1 MSIRR
6 TTPHI
11 HLPFIKY
18 RDYSGVTTIFALAK
32 MTTFIV
38 VSGYSYI
45 NTPLIPTK
53 KVATLS
59 IKSDHSRLFH

>member
-1 MSIRR
+1 MGIRI

-32 MTTFIV
+32 KTTFI
-38 VSGYSYI
+38 SRNGYSYI
-45 NTPLIPTK
+45 NVLVMPAK
-53 KVATLS
+53 KVATTFINSGHLLL
-59 IKSDHSRLFH
+59 IH

>member
-1 MSIRR
+1 MNA
-6 TTPHI
+6 TQN
-11 HLPFIKY
+11 HLITYNCKNKM
-18 RDYSGVTTIFALAK
+18 GGTTIFALSK

-59 IKSDHSRLFH
+59 VNSDHSRLFH

>member
-32 MTTFIV
+32 MTTFISR
-38 VSGYSYI
+38 SGYSYI
-45 NTPLIPTK
+45 NVVVMPTK
-53 KVATLS
+53 KVATLFN
-59 IKSDHSRLFH
+59 KSDHSRLFH